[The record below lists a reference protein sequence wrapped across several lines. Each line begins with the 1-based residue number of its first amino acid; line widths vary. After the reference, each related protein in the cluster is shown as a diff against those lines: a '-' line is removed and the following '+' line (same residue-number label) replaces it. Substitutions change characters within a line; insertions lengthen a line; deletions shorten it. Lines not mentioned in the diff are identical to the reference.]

1 MLDFMKSLLKDD
13 TKKSSSKEKKEDPD
27 ALKSALVLIQGVLKG
42 MGVNDAYTE
51 IKGGYKF
58 EKSLGSAGFY
68 IIVKYNA
75 SLNINTLTFV
85 APILKLPNR
94 KKEQFFLRC
103 LQLNKFLVSCA
114 LAVVDDEVQIFS
126 ERDLKG
132 LDAYEFKMMMQSVAI
147 SANDLDDPLSKE
159 FGAEMI
165 ALGNKRPPK
174 PDTIR

>member
-13 TKKSSSKEKKEDPD
+13 STKESSKEKKEDPD
-27 ALKSALVLIQGVLKG
+27 ALKSALVLIQGVLKD
-42 MGVNDAYTE
+42 MGVNDGYTE

-68 IIVKYNA
+68 ITIKFNA
-75 SLNINTLTFV
+75 GLNINTLTFV
-85 APILKLPNR
+85 APILKIPNR
-94 KKEQFFLRC
+94 RKEQFYLRC
-103 LQLNKFLVSCA
+103 LQLNKYLVSCA
-114 LAVVDDEVQIFS
+114 LAITDDEVQIVS

-147 SANDLDDPLSKE
+147 SANDLDDPLSEE

>member
-1 MLDFMKSLLKDD
+1 MKSLMKD
-13 TKKSSSKEKKEDPD
+13 EKKQKEQPTNASEPGELDKG
-27 ALKSALVLIQGVLKG
+27 LSLIQGVLKE
-42 MGVNDAYTE
+42 MGVGDGYLK

-68 IIVKYNA
+68 IIIKYNET
-75 SLNINTLTFV
+75 LKINTLNFV
-85 APILKLPNR
+85 APILKVPNR
-94 KKEQFFLRC
+94 KREQFFLRC
-103 LQLNKFLVSCA
+103 LQLNKYLVSCS
-114 LAVVDDEVQIFS
+114 LAVVDDEVQIVS
-126 ERDLKG
+126 ERDLTG

-165 ALGNKRPPK
+165 ALGHKRPPQ

>member
-13 TKKSSSKEKKEDPD
+13 AKKNSSKEKKEDPD
-27 ALKSALVLIQGVLKG
+27 ALKSALLLIQGVLKD
-42 MGVNDAYTE
+42 MGISDGYTE

-58 EKSLGSAGFY
+58 EKSMGSAGFS
-68 IIVKYNA
+68 IVIKYNA
-75 SLNINTLTFV
+75 VLNINTLTFV
-85 APILKLPNR
+85 APILKIPNR
-94 KKEQFFLRC
+94 KKEQFYLRC
-103 LQLNKFLVSCA
+103 LQLNKVLISCA
-114 LAVVDDEVQIFS
+114 LAIVDDEVQIVS
-126 ERDLKG
+126 ERDLTG

-165 ALGNKRPPK
+165 ALGNKRPPR